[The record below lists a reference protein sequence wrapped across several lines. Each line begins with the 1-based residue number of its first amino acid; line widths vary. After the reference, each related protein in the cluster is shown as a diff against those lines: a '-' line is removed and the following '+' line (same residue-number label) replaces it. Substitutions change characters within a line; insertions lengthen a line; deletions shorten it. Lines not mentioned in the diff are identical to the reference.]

1 MDNVISF
8 QQIVKKSTAQVINR
22 LINSQ
27 DETEVTVALQALTN
41 LTLRIATNEV
51 RTRKIDSF
59 SCFGL
64 FVNVMALV
72 Y

>member
-8 QQIVKKSTAQVINR
+8 QQIVKKSTAQVISR

-51 RTRKIDSF
+51 RTRKIGSF
-59 SCFGL
+59 SSFDK
-64 FVNVMALV
+64 F
-72 Y
+72 